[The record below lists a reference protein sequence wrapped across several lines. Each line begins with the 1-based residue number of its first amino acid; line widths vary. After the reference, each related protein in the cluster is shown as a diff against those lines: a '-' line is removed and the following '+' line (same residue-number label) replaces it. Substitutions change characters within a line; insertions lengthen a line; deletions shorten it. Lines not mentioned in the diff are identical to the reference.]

1 MRILGIADGLNSGAA
16 LIENGR
22 VLYAVNEERL
32 IRAKMAT
39 GFPRESICKVLE
51 DTQTRPEDVEV
62 IAVAMVNDY
71 FREKAVPFEGWFLR
85 DQAPLKEAL
94 LSASS
99 HVTKLFGAR
108 PLLKDSY
115 YTLKAQIGK
124 TRRKAIKDLVRR
136 DWGLNSPVKFID
148 HHFAHACS
156 AYFTAG
162 VDEAT
167 VITMDGAG
175 DNSSSHVYHV
185 KNGKFHKLWNV
196 DSFNSIGN
204 YYGYITHI
212 CGFNA
217 HKHEGKIT
225 GLAAYGKPIYTDI
238 LKRFIDFEDGS
249 IVNKGQVFYW
259 AAVKAIE
266 RALPRSFKREDLAA
280 SMQQV
285 LEDVGSAYIRYW
297 VERTGCPDL
306 ALAGGVFANVKLNQR
321 IHEINEVR
329 SLFIHPGMG
338 DEGLAVG
345 AALAINAA
353 LENELASGVKAS
365 RLPDVYFGPAFGS
378 SEIESAI
385 AREGLEAEHVA
396 DVERRI
402 AELLSQGYVVA
413 NFDGRMEYGPR
424 ALGNRSILY
433 QTTDRSV
440 NDWLNKRLKRTEF
453 MPFAPVTLAEF
464 ADRCYENLDGV
475 RYSSQFMTITLN
487 CTEWMRTHS
496 PAVVHVDGTA
506 RPQIVEESSNPR
518 YYKILHEYFKLTG
531 IPSLINTSFNLHEE
545 PIVCSPTDA
554 LRAFQ
559 EGGLDYLVL
568 GNCLL
573 KHPGLPT
580 HRDCEKKHPLP
591 ETNHAGQ

>member
-1 MRILGIADGLNSGAA
+1 MKVLGIADGLNAGAA
-16 LIENGR
+16 LIESGQ

-39 GFPRESICKVLE
+39 GFPRESICKVLA
-51 DTQTRPEDVEV
+51 DTRTRPEDIDVV
-62 IAVAMVNDY
+62 GVAMVNDY
-71 FREKAVPFEGWFLR
+71 FREKAVPFEGWFVR
-85 DQAPLKEAL
+85 DQAPLKEVL

-99 HVTKLFGAR
+99 HITKLFGAR

-115 YTLKAQIGK
+115 YTLKARIGK
-124 TRRKAIKDLVRR
+124 TRRVAIKELLRR
-136 DWGLNSPVKFID
+136 DWGLNSSLKFID

-162 VDEAT
+162 LDEAT

-185 KNGKFHKLWNV
+185 KDGHFRKLWNV

-212 CGFNA
+212 CGFKA

-225 GLAAYGKPIYTDI
+225 GLAAYGRPIYSDI
-238 LKRFIDFEDGS
+238 LKRFIDFEDGN

-259 AAVKAIE
+259 SAVKAIE
-266 RALPRSFKREDLAA
+266 RALPQSFKREDLAA

-285 LEDVGSAYIRYW
+285 LEEVGCAYIRYW
-297 VERTGCPDL
+297 IEKTGCSDL

-321 IHEINEVR
+321 IHEINGLR

-345 AALAINAA
+345 AAFAVNAA
-353 LENELASGVKAS
+353 LDKELGRRVKAS
-365 RLPDVYFGPAFGS
+365 RLPDVYFGPSFGDK
-378 SEIESAI
+378 EIELAI
-385 AREGLEAEHVA
+385 AKEGLKAEYVS
-396 DVERRI
+396 DIERRI
-402 AELLSQGYVVA
+402 AELLAQGYVVA
-413 NFDGRMEYGPR
+413 SFGGRMEYGPR

-433 QTTDRSV
+433 QTTDCSV
-440 NDWLNKRLKRTEF
+440 NDWLNLRLKRTEF

-464 ADRCYENLDGV
+464 ADRCYDNLEGA
-475 RYSSQFMTITLN
+475 RYPAQFMTITLN
-487 CTEWMRTHS
+487 CTDWMRKHS

-506 RPQIVEESSNPR
+506 RPQIIDNASNPR
-518 YYKILHEYFKLTG
+518 YYKILHEYLKLTG
-531 IPSLINTSFNLHEE
+531 IPSLINTSFNLHDE
-545 PIVCSPTDA
+545 PIVCSPADA

-559 EGGLDYLVL
+559 EGGLDYLAL
-568 GNCLL
+568 GNYLL
-573 KHPGLPT
+573 KHSLVSIHSGS
-580 HRDCEKKHPLP
+580 EKQHPDS
-591 ETNHAGQ
+591 ESNHAV

>member
-1 MRILGIADGLNSGAA
+1 MKILGIADGLNSGAA
-16 LIENGR
+16 LIESGQ

-51 DTQTRPEDVEV
+51 DTHTRPEDIDV

-85 DQAPLKEAL
+85 DQAPLKETL

-99 HVTKLFGAR
+99 HITKFFGAR
-108 PLLKDSY
+108 PLLQKSY
-115 YTLKAQIGK
+115 YGLKYQIGK
-124 TRRKAIKDLVRR
+124 ARRKAIKDILSR

-162 VDEAT
+162 LDEAT

-175 DNSSSHVYHV
+175 DNSSSHVYQV
-185 KNGKFHKLWNV
+185 KNGHFRKLWNV

-204 YYGYITHI
+204 YYGYITHM
-212 CGFNA
+212 CGFKA

-225 GLAAYGKPIYTDI
+225 GLAAYGEPVYADI
-238 LKRFIDFEDGS
+238 LKRFITYQDGS
-249 IVNKGQVFYW
+249 IVNNGKVFYW
-259 AAVKAIE
+259 AALQGID
-266 RALPRSFKREDLAA
+266 RALPPSFKREDLAA

-285 LEDVGSAYIRYW
+285 LEDVGCAYIRHW
-297 VERTGCPDL
+297 TEKTGCRDL

-321 IHEINEVR
+321 IHEMNEVR

-345 AALAINAA
+345 AAFAINAA
-353 LENELASGVKAS
+353 LNEEPGDGIKAS
-365 RLPDVYFGPAFGS
+365 RLADVYFGPGFGDGK
-378 SEIESAI
+378 IKSAI
-385 AREGLEAEHVA
+385 SEHGLQAEYVPGI
-396 DVERRI
+396 EQRI
-402 AELLSQGYVVA
+402 AELLAQGQVVA

-464 ADRCYENLDGV
+464 ADQCYENLDGA

-487 CTEWMRTHS
+487 CTGWMRKHS

-506 RPQIVEESSNPR
+506 RPQLLEKASNPR

-531 IPSLINTSFNLHEE
+531 LPSLINTSFNLHEE
-545 PIVCSPTDA
+545 PIVCSPSDA
-554 LRAFQ
+554 LRAF
-559 EGGLDYLVL
+559 EDGGLNYLAL
-568 GNCLL
+568 GNYLL
-573 KHPGLPT
+573 KHPRLSTYNG
-580 HRDCEKKHPLP
+580 CEKKRPLP
-591 ETNHAGQ
+591 ERNHVV